1 MERPGKA
8 SLTTK
13 QVTTATNWEEYVGS
27 NPVVLGASSLNR
39 RHWAFFSG
47 GHYWHLVGRGQDP
60 TCTAH
65 STIHRTVPQQER
77 MFRSQVS
84 TVGWDTLVQS
94 KKVPGDLPMKI
105 GHFEHFSEITMLWSI
120 PENYWF
126 IYSCALPV
134 HTKELRYDSQE
145 NDISDIIKDWGK
157 KKKIKRERRALGLR
171 AVIPLCFPRRQQA
184 WLCQERAAVSDSLWS
199 CISKSDDVTWGYG
212 LHNHLILGHSP
223 RFSDERPCQVSY
235 SREATYAKE
244 HMKEVIHSFQMSQG
258 PQTGSNSSEGRPRQN
273 PPGLGLPTPHTLAV
287 SIPPCFSP
295 QHVWT
300 RTLPSGN
307 LPAHSKP
314 SNECCSFTMIK

>member
-1 MERPGKA
+1 MYCTFHNTQDGPPTRENVPVPSINSGLRHSGPIQKSAWRSAHENWSLWTFLRNNNVMIHSWKLLIYLFLCSACSHKGTEIWFTGKRH
-8 SLTTK
+8 K
-13 QVTTATNWEEYVGS
+13 WHNQR
-27 NPVVLGASSLNR
+27 LG
-39 RHWAFFSG
+39 
-47 GHYWHLVGRGQDP
+47 
-60 TCTAH
+60 
-65 STIHRTVPQQER
+65 E
-77 MFRSQVS
+77 
-84 TVGWDTLVQS
+84 
-94 KKVPGDLPMKI
+94 
-105 GHFEHFSEITMLWSI
+105 
-120 PENYWF
+120 
-126 IYSCALPV
+126 
-134 HTKELRYDSQE
+134 
-145 NDISDIIKDWGK
+145 K